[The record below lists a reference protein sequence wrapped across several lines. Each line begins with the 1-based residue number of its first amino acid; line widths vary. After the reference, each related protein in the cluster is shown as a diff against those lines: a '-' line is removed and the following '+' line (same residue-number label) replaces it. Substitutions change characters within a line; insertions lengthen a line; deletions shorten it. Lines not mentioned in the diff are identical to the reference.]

1 MSNRRAS
8 TAAIVCSIA
17 MISIMFLDPILAVR
31 LTNMGM
37 SEDNV
42 GFAFGIIGFSV
53 GLGSPIAGWLC
64 S

>member
-1 MSNRRAS
+1 
-8 TAAIVCSIA
+8 

-31 LTNMGM
+31 LISMGM

-53 GLGSPIAGWLC
+53 GFGSPIAGWLC